1 MHGINSQHI
10 RYTIIF
16 VRNFFFRVVACYAF
30 LSEHC
35 SIEHTQNTLGP
46 WEAGK
51 KKKKHIKQHPKIKC
65 WKTKKKK
72 INPIFIIILVCMSK
86 YMIKWV
92 CNIHSMNSF
101 VDYIMMIL
109 PLYVAYIYCFI
120 TLRLHVCVQRQI
132 LAKLTCTL
140 PSTYNIISHFNLR
153 VNDRWQDLSNGMILL
168 ASGKGHIADPK
179 HRNKKKQQKK
189 HAKQRQEKKVTGSRW
204 MKYFIAMPCQCTTT
218 PVLIRTQRICSHR
231 DRVCVCVFY
240 LYW

>member
-1 MHGINSQHI
+1 MASTLNTYGIQLFSFEISFFTLWPAMLSYPSIAQSSIHRIHLDRERQAKKKRNISNNI
-10 RYTIIF
+10 RK
-16 VRNFFFRVVACYAF
+16 
-30 LSEHC
+30 LSVEKR
-35 SIEHTQNTLGP
+35 
-46 WEAGK
+46 K
-51 KKKKHIKQHPKIKC
+51 KKKKL
-65 WKTKKKK
+65 
-72 INPIFIIILVCMSK
+72 NPIFIIILVCMSK

-179 HRNKKKQQKK
+179 HRNKKKTQKK
-189 HAKQRQEKKVTGSRW
+189 NMQNRGRKKKLPGVGGW
-204 MKYFIAMPCQCTTT
+204 NILLPCHVNAQQLPC
-218 PVLIRTQRICSHR
+218 L
-231 DRVCVCVFY
+231 
-240 LYW
+240 